1 MNIRINEEIRLELIK
16 EEHAALIFDRVNRNR
31 GYLKKWLSFIDAM
44 SELRFAEE
52 FVKRSMEQYKDGR
65 AAGFVI
71 FYKEEM
77 VGRIGVYKIEPYN
90 RIGEIGYWLTENAQG
105 KGIVTKACKALIS
118 FCFKE
123 LKLNRLEIK
132 CGTEN
137 KKSQAI
143 PERIGFTKE
152 GIIRQGEFL
161 YDHFIDLYLYSLLQQ
176 EQN

>member
-1 MNIRINEEIRLELIK
+1 MNIRVNEEIRLELIK
-16 EEHAALIFDRVNRNR
+16 EDHAVLLFNTVDHNRV
-31 GYLKKWLSFIDAM
+31 YLKKWLSFIDAM
-44 SELRFAEE
+44 HNLHFAEE
-52 FVKRSMEQYKDGR
+52 FVKRSMAQYKEGR
-65 AAGFVI
+65 EAGFVI
-71 FYKEEM
+71 FYKEDM

-105 KGIVTKACKALIS
+105 KGIVTKACEALIDY
-118 FCFKE
+118 CFAE

-161 YDHFIDLYLYSLLQQ
+161 YDHFIDLYLYSLLQK
-176 EQN
+176 EQK